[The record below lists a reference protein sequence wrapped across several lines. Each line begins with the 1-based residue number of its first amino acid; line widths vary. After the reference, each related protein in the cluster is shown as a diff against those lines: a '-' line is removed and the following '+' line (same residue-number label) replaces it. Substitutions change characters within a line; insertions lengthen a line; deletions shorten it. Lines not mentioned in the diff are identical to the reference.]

1 MSGKLFVSCSR
12 SPITSFADALTPRGN
27 DAGSLTKTS
36 RRTCSMHK
44 TKENPRNPYPFPA
57 PACSDLFRQD
67 GRSCI
72 NEEAKRPG
80 VVVAALHAVRAPCTE
95 LLLGR
100 EVRSEIDGA
109 CRCSRRAARAADPG
123 RLRGGGG
130 AHLQCNPRSVPA
142 AS

>member
-1 MSGKLFVSCSR
+1 MCPANYSSHVVAVRLPPLLMLSR
-12 SPITSFADALTPRGN
+12 HAERRRFIDAN
-27 DAGSLTKTS
+27 